1 MGKHTSMDDQN
12 KTAWGSSKAVTAVD
26 VVDEALNSVSVHK
39 KDHPPLELDDSDQAS
54 SESDDILIKN
64 SFNRQHDNS
73 SGWRRRKSRKVRLL
87 TDLLGA
93 NGNNS
98 TSNAMIDASTSIY
111 SLSIPQ
117 GEVAVRGNARSFR
130 GQNRKRKMLS
140 K

>member
-73 SGWRRRKSRKVRLL
+73 SGWRRRKSQKVRLL